1 MQISDLGYRRLIG
14 AAAVACA
21 AALIPA
27 AALAATT
34 FPAASAGATVPA
46 GFRPSSASFYAPASG
61 VVLGGVG
68 CLPAKPC
75 TARLVATTDG
85 GARWR
90 FLNAPDAPV
99 TVVMFASSR
108 DGWLYGQT
116 GQYGER
122 VGGLWATDDGGGH
135 WRELSLGGGVIKSMA
150 ASAGIAYAVVSPP
163 GGLTDELF
171 ASPAGRNAWARVGDF
186 SVSTDT
192 RSALA
197 VSGRSAWF
205 GGGTSLWATADGI
218 HWHRYALRC
227 PAGYSGNTGG
237 LAGIAAAS
245 PSHLWLVCVTSPGAG
260 NQRKDLL
267 LSVNGGRTTQLVET
281 IPVGGEVGGFAAPPG
296 RPEVIT
302 LATEFTLD
310 GSANGGQT
318 WTRDLF
324 APAGSSWSPVSY
336 LSPNVGWAVA
346 VQPTSGQLLRTTDA
360 GATWH
365 KVSF

>member
-1 MQISDLGYRRLIG
+1 MQVSGSGYRRLIG

-27 AALAATT
+27 AALAA
-34 FPAASAGATVPA
+34 AACAAAPAGAAVPA
-46 GFRPSSASFYAPASG
+46 GFRPSSASFYAPAAG

-68 CLPAKPC
+68 CLPARPC
-75 TARLVATTDG
+75 EARLVATTDG

-90 FLNAPDAPV
+90 FLDAPAAPV
-99 TVVMFASSR
+99 TVVMFASSH

-122 VGGLWATDDGGGH
+122 VAGLWATGDGGGH
-135 WRELSLGGGVIKSMA
+135 WRELSLGGGVIESMA

-163 GGLTDELF
+163 GGLADELF
-171 ASPAGRNAWARVGDF
+171 ASPAGRNAWARVGDL

-192 RSALA
+192 GSALA

-205 GGGTSLWATADGI
+205 GGGTWLWATADGI
-218 HWHRYALRC
+218 GWHRYALRC
-227 PAGYSGNTGG
+227 PAGYSGNAGG

-245 PSHLWLVCVTSPGAG
+245 ASHLWLVCVTSPGAG
-260 NQRKDLL
+260 SQGKDLL
-267 LSVNGGRTTQLVET
+267 VSVNGGRTTQLAGT

-296 RPEVIT
+296 RPAVIT

-310 GSANGGQT
+310 RSANGGKT

-324 APAGSSWSPVSY
+324 APAGTSWSPVSY
-336 LSPNVGWAVA
+336 LSPDVGWAVA

-365 KVSF
+365 TVSF

>member
-1 MQISDLGYRRLIG
+1 MQISGPGCRRLIG

-27 AALAATT
+27 VALAATT
-34 FPAASAGATVPA
+34 CTAAPAGATVPA

-90 FLNAPDAPV
+90 LLNAPGVPV
-99 TVVMFASSR
+99 TVVMFASPR

-116 GQYGER
+116 GQYGQR
-122 VGGLWATDDGGGH
+122 VAGLWATHDRGGH
-135 WRELSLGGGVIKSMA
+135 WRELSLDGGVIESMA

-163 GGLTDELF
+163 GGLADELF
-171 ASPAGRNAWARVGDF
+171 ASPAGRDAWARVGDF
-186 SVSTDT
+186 SVSTYT
-192 RSALA
+192 GSALA

-218 HWHRYALRC
+218 RWHRYALRC

-245 PSHLWLVCVTSPGAG
+245 PSHLWLVCVSTPGLG
-260 NQRKDLL
+260 NQGKDLL
-267 LSVNGGRTTQLVET
+267 LSVNGGRTTRLVET
-281 IPVGGEVGGFAAPPG
+281 IPLGGEVAGFAAPPD

-310 GSANGGQT
+310 RSANGGQT
-318 WTRDLF
+318 WTRVFL
-324 APAGSSWSPVSY
+324 ASGGTSWSPVSY
-336 LSPNVGWAVA
+336 LSPDVGWAVA
-346 VQPTSGQLLRTTDA
+346 VQPGLLLRTADA

>member
-99 TVVMFASSR
+99 TVVMFASSQ

-122 VGGLWATDDGGGH
+122 VGGLWATHDGGGH
-135 WRELSLGGGVIKSMA
+135 WRELSLGGGVIESMA

-163 GGLTDELF
+163 GGSTDELF

-186 SVSTDT
+186 SVSTYT
-192 RSALA
+192 GNALA

-227 PAGYSGNTGG
+227 PAGYSGNAGG

-245 PSHLWLVCVTSPGAG
+245 ASHLWLVCVTSPGAG
-260 NQRKDLL
+260 SQGKDLL
-267 LSVNGGRTTQLVET
+267 LSVNGGRTTRLVET
-281 IPVGGEVGGFAAPPG
+281 IPVGGEVAGFAAPPG

-310 GSANGGQT
+310 RSANGGKT
-318 WTRDLF
+318 WTRVFPD
-324 APAGSSWSPVSY
+324 AGGTSWSPVSY

-346 VQPTSGQLLRTTDA
+346 VQPGLLLRTTDA